1 MKKAT
6 LLGLLALFA
15 IGCSGGSSD
24 SEKPAFQGKPNIQDA
39 PPGSTAPGDSRPS
52 QSDESR
58 DGG

>member
-1 MKKAT
+1 MKKASFF
-6 LLGLLALFA
+6 GLALIA
-15 IGCSGGSSD
+15 VVGCSGGSSD